1 MIFIHITS
9 YLISLNSTTAGL
21 QLDKEETLRKVQ
33 IFLLFRSLLMILMET
48 VIQVAFD
55 HIYHALE
62 REILP

>member
-21 QLDKEETLRKVQ
+21 QLDKEETPRKVQ
-33 IFLLFRSLLMILMET
+33 IFLLYRSLLMILMET

-55 HIYHALE
+55 HINHALE

>member
-1 MIFIHITS
+1 MIFIHVTS

-55 HIYHALE
+55 HICHALE